1 MTRRPWIP
9 WSAARQGP
17 IASHLP
23 FERKRYYPGLL
34 AADPMLDTAA
44 VAAYN
49 PRKFVGV

>member
-1 MTRRPWIP
+1 MTRRSRMP
-9 WSAARQGP
+9 WSAERQGP
-17 IASHLP
+17 YRSDLP
-23 FERKRYYPGLL
+23 FECKRYYPGLL

>member
-1 MTRRPWIP
+1 VHDSTALDALVRR
-9 WSAARQGP
+9 AAR
-17 IASHLP
+17 SLSLP

-49 PRKFVGV
+49 PRKFVEV